1 MLLRIIC
8 LLQTSI
14 GYERGEDDDNA
25 LLITPCE
32 INNVIFNIVYHP
44 HHELITTQ
52 VTESNTKHSMFEH
65 FLYFSYL
72 AR

>member
-1 MLLRIIC
+1 MLLKIIYF
-8 LLQTSI
+8 LQTSN
-14 GYERGEDDDNA
+14 GYEGEENDDNA

-52 VTESNTKHSMFEH
+52 VTASNTKHSMFEH